1 MLKRVLVIIGS
12 LLAVVAV
19 AACGS
24 SSKSS
29 SSSSSGSSAS
39 SSSSSSSSSSTASSG
54 AQPGKGKPPV
64 TIGDKNFTE
73 EYILGDLYQQAL
85 QAKGFTVNLKPNIGS
100 SELTFKALQSGQ
112 IQMYPEY
119 TGVILSVLE
128 GKNTTPVSAQDAYN
142 QSQKFA
148 QSKGFTLLNY
158 TPFFDADALATL
170 TPFAQKNHLKTI
182 ADLKKL
188 PSWTLAGPPENATRY
203 EGVVGLKQ
211 AYGLTN
217 LKFVPLAIGLQYQA
231 LDTGKVNV
239 ATVFTTDGQLQNGKY
254 ALLTDT
260 KHIFGYQN
268 VAPMVSQKVLS
279 QEGPAFAS
287 TLNAV
292 SAKLTT
298 HVMQQLNAA
307 VDIDK
312 VDPATVAKKFL
323 QANGLA

>member
-1 MLKRVLVIIGS
+1 MLKRVLVIVGS
-12 LLAVVAV
+12 LVAIAAL
-19 AACGS
+19 AACG
-24 SSKSS
+24 
-29 SSSSSGSSAS
+29 S
-39 SSSSSSSSSSTASSG
+39 SSSSSSSSSGASASSSSSSSASTSG
-54 AQPGKGKPPV
+54 SQPGKGKPPV

-73 EYILGDLYQQAL
+73 EYILGDLYAQAL
-85 QAKGFTVNLKPNIGS
+85 QAKGYTINLKPNIGS

-119 TGVILSVLE
+119 TGVIISVLE
-128 GKNTTPVSAQDAYN
+128 GKNTTPVSAQDAYTMAKSYV
-142 QSQKFA
+142 QT
-148 QSKGFTLLNY
+148 KGFTLLNY

-170 TPFAQKNHLKTI
+170 APYAKKNNLTTI

-188 PSWTLAGPPENATRY
+188 PSWSLAGPPENRTRY
-203 EGVVGLKQ
+203 EGVVGLHQ

-231 LDTGKVNV
+231 LDSGKVNV
-239 ATVFTTDGQLQNGKY
+239 STVFTTDGQLQNGKY
-254 ALLTDT
+254 TLLTDT
-260 KHIFGYQN
+260 KHIFGFQN
-268 VAPMVSQKVLS
+268 VAPIVSPKVLS
-279 QEGPAFAS
+279 QEGPAFEQ
-287 TLNAV
+287 TINAV

-323 QANGLA
+323 QANGLT